1 MANPAVRRGAM
12 TDKTSK
18 TIRDLERLLRQ
29 EFGFSSRRSKAGA
42 AEAWK
47 ALTNIE
53 APEPDE
59 QHTAAEFFVDLPNLI
74 TAKLIKAGKSA
85 KANLQLICK
94 CEKALGLMRSA
105 LAEID
110 ESGGPGDVG
119 AHLSLAIHR
128 LEEAIVEVESG
139 QRLASGI

>member
-1 MANPAVRRGAM
+1 MI
-12 TDKTSK
+12 DKPSK
-18 TIRDLERLLRQ
+18 TIRDLERLLRR

-59 QHTAAEFFVDLPNLI
+59 QNTTAQFFIDLPDLI
-74 TAKLIKAGKSA
+74 TARLIQEGKTA
-85 KANLQLICK
+85 KANLQMFIK
-94 CEKALGLMRSA
+94 CEKTLGLMRSA

-110 ESGGPGDVG
+110 GSGGAGDVG

-128 LEEAIVEVESG
+128 LEAAIVEVECG
-139 QRLASGI
+139 QRLASGT